1 MPRKDKTCYYL
12 LGSFINRP
20 NIFSTFGQIMA
31 TKKRRISAYDKAS
44 MARLAAVQAYYQ
56 ILQRAQ
62 SPHQVINQYVLYQL
76 MSDDYMAQPNVD
88 LFRQLAFD
96 AYARRDD
103 IKPMIENSLTAEWRY
118 ERLEMVLKAI
128 LYVATAEML
137 NRPTPA
143 PAPVIIM
150 EYTRLTSAYYQGKEI
165 AFINGYLDRLARH
178 LNYPMQK
185 DDIKDQPETND
196 TAEK

>member
-1 MPRKDKTCYYL
+1 
-12 LGSFINRP
+12 
-20 NIFSTFGQIMA
+20 MA

>member
-1 MPRKDKTCYYL
+1 
-12 LGSFINRP
+12 
-20 NIFSTFGQIMA
+20 MA
-31 TKKRRISAYDKAS
+31 TKKRRSSAYDRAS

-56 ILQRAQ
+56 ILQREQ
-62 SPHQVINQYVLYQL
+62 LPDCVINQYVLHQL
-76 MSDDYMAQPNVD
+76 TSEEYMAHPNVD
-88 LFRQLAFD
+88 LFRQLVFS
-96 AYARRDD
+96 AYERRAEV
-103 IKPMIENSLTAEWRY
+103 KPMIEDSLTPEWRY
-118 ERLEMVLKAI
+118 ERLEIILKAI

-178 LNYPMQK
+178 LNYPLRKSEQ
-185 DDIKDQPETND
+185 ETD
-196 TAEK
+196 EVSVD